1 MEFSLL
7 LKSTSQITAEGL
19 LNGTT
24 QSEVVPTIAA
34 DPFFATQV
42 IAQLRREYGLKRPL
56 AIQIA
61 TEICETALLK
71 ARPRDLKFLNA
82 QFVALALDRSDFEN
96 VREYLLRNISTN
108 FRLTLLM
115 VSRRFCRLTNRPRR
129 AEFFD
134 HLIVDRNANA
144 ELEFSPEIV
153 REIRTALS
161 RHAPDENVLN
171 FHGAAAPKFP
181 PLISAPL
188 LVQGLETGVLR
199 QILSSNY
206 NNRVINYL
214 KNCLGSYK
222 AAILDGRATVLALE
236 LDGKPT
242 EAIQI
247 NRATMTVAQWAG
259 VGNAPPNAATKNA
272 IVETL
277 RTIGVRA

>member
-1 MEFSLL
+1 MDFSLIV
-7 LKSTSQITAEGL
+7 KSAAQITAEDL
-19 LNGTT
+19 LNGTCR
-24 QSEVVPTIAA
+24 SEVVAGVAA

-42 IAQLRREYGLKRPL
+42 IAQLRREYGANRSI
-56 AIQIA
+56 AIQVA
-61 TEICETALLK
+61 TQICETALPK

-82 QFVALALDRSDFEN
+82 QFVALALDRCDYEN
-96 VREYLLRNISTN
+96 VRQHLLRNASPN
-108 FRLTLLM
+108 FSLTFLM
-115 VSRRFCRLTNRPRR
+115 LSRRFCRMTNRPNR

-134 HLIVDRNANA
+134 HLIVDRNAYA
-144 ELEFSPEIV
+144 DLEFTPEIV

-161 RHAPDENVLN
+161 RHALDENTLN

-181 PLISAPL
+181 PLLSAPL
-188 LVQGLETGVLR
+188 PVQGLETGVLR

-247 NRATMTVAQWAG
+247 NRATMAVQQWAG